1 MTFFCFAEGITDALS
16 GAPSGNDEAGSG
28 DQQVRAR

>member
-16 GAPSGNDEAGSG
+16 GAPGGNGEAGSG
-28 DQQVRAR
+28 DLRVRAR